1 MIANMAAL
9 GAALCWAAGGLIAIG
24 PVRVLGSIAFN
35 RVRLTIVA
43 AALLVATTLL
53 GGWQTLDTG
62 AALTLALSGLLG
74 IVVGDM
80 ALFWSLS
87 RLGPRRNVVIYAA
100 NAPLT
105 ALLAYA
111 LLGEALGPWTVLGV
125 ALVTLGVMLAVALR
139 SGSTHSWEAIQG
151 NLLAGV
157 SVCLLAAV
165 GQAAGSIIAKPVMA
179 AGADPIASAAVRV
192 TTAALMFT
200 AIGMLST
207 VRAGVRA
214 GVREGAR
221 GGAAVAGAGG
231 LGGLLVPRGL
241 TPKLM
246 LQIAGNGLLGVGL
259 GMTLLLVGLAHG
271 NAGVVATLSAL
282 SPVLILPM
290 MWLLTGQRPS
300 LGAWAGAAVAVAGVA
315 LIVNR

>member
-43 AALLVATTLL
+43 TALLIATTLM

-62 AALTLALSGLLG
+62 SALTLALSGLLG
-74 IVVGDM
+74 IAVGDM

-151 NLLAGV
+151 SLLAGV

-200 AIGMLST
+200 AIGALS
-207 VRAGVRA
+207 AI
-214 GVREGAR
+214 R
-221 GGAAVAGAGG
+221 GGAAVAGGG
-231 LGGLLVPRGL
+231 LPGGVFGGMLGGLLLPRGL

-290 MWLLTGQRPS
+290 MWLLTGQRPA
-300 LGAWAGAAVAVAGVA
+300 LGAWVGAAVAVAGVA

>member
-43 AALLVATTLL
+43 AALLVVTTLM
-53 GGWQTLDTG
+53 GGWQTLDAG

-151 NLLAGV
+151 SLLAGV

-165 GQAAGSIIAKPVMA
+165 GQAAGSIVAKPVMA

-200 AIGMLST
+200 AIGILSA
-207 VRAGVRA
+207 V
-214 GVREGAR
+214 R
-221 GGAAVAGAGG
+221 GGKSAMAGG
-231 LGGLLVPRGL
+231 QSLGGQSLSGLLLPRGL
-241 TPKLM
+241 TPKLLM
-246 LQIAGNGLLGVGL
+246 LIAGNGLLGVGL